1 MNFFELFQ
9 ILHAT
14 HFILGVY
21 LSLLLWRFVPAG
33 LGPLFQPATSSIEA
47 LIAIA
52 VSLLSIAWYF
62 VWYGSL
68 HFALRGRFPVL
79 SPRAF
84 SILFGFVY
92 AGFVMV
98 NYVLNAQAIKD
109 LIANNP
115 FYLLAFVVLLSLA
128 GCGAV
133 LLPRL
138 KVQFDAERE
147 RMAQE
152 RDRRLD
158 ELHPWNSS
166 ATQEI
171 TGEKSDHS
179 MNSGDGS
186 KAC

>member
-9 ILHAT
+9 IVHAT

-33 LGPLFQPATSSIEA
+33 LGPLFQPATSTTAA

-52 VSLLSIAWYF
+52 TSVLSIAWYF

-79 SPRAF
+79 SPRTF

-92 AGFVMV
+92 AGFVIV
-98 NYVLNAQAIKD
+98 NYVLNAQAMKD
-109 LIANNP
+109 LVANNP
-115 FYLLAFVVLLSLA
+115 FYLFAFVVLLSVA
-128 GCGAV
+128 VFGAV

-138 KVQFDAERE
+138 KIQFDAERE

-152 RDRRLD
+152 RDRRFD
-158 ELHPWNSS
+158 ELHPWNTS

-171 TGEKSDHS
+171 IGETVNP
-179 MNSGDGS
+179 MNSRDGS